1 MVQERLPAVSRLVEG
16 AGRGAAGALG
26 GVVVVVGRGWGGR
39 GGRDELVAEDG
50 GGPLP
55 THYGRHGGPRPRRP
69 AAPQIRPPLVV
80 LAAAVA
86 LLAKKRKEKKRG
98 RKREK
103 SHLPLPPLSS
113 SIPARNS
120 PRNLSIRSIHSPDLS
135 IVPCEPSVP
144 GVPIRSSPRRRR
156 RRSRSRSRR
165 GRR

>member
-1 MVQERLPAVSRLVEG
+1 MGEEGEEMVQERLPAVSRLVEG

-86 LLAKKRKEKKRG
+86 LLAPATD
-98 RKREK
+98 
-103 SHLPLPPLSS
+103 HLVVAAAPAGNPLL
-113 SIPARNS
+113 
-120 PRNLSIRSIHSPDLS
+120 
-135 IVPCEPSVP
+135 
-144 GVPIRSSPRRRR
+144 
-156 RRSRSRSRR
+156 RRSTARWAWAWVGR
-165 GRR
+165 GGVREFAG